1 MQSEFTLKFF
11 STFLMPRISHHINN
25 IDRILATRDDLKIQI
40 QILLRL
46 INHHNLLNGDLEL
59 LLDLSKS
66 AVRVHKLITL
76 SQNYVRNGC

>member
-1 MQSEFTLKFF
+1 
-11 STFLMPRISHHINN
+11 MPRLCHLIDS
-25 IDRILATRDDLKIQI
+25 IDRNLATRDDLKKQI

-66 AVRVHKLITL
+66 AVKVHKIITM